1 MKILQKSVSV
11 MFGLAIV
18 FVISMVSIA
27 SNVQAAGGSY
37 GPYGPYA
44 PYVPED
50 TGAPEITLL
59 SVIGAVLY
67 AAGLAMVL
75 NAQKLKGF
83 LGK

>member
-1 MKILQKSVSV
+1 

-18 FVISMVSIA
+18 FVITMVSIA